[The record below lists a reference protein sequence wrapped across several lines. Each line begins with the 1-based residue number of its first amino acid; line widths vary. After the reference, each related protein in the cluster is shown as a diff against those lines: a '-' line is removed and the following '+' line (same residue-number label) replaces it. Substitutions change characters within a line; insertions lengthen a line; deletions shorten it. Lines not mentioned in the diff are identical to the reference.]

1 MQRCYLSH
9 MDNPWHNLRKQ
20 EMCTSVFHFLISDSK
35 EEDNIKY
42 DNPFQ
47 SNNHEYIVFS
57 NASWLVDATT
67 RSSDFVM
74 LSSHVTMTCLQR
86 ESSRSLTSHL
96 G

>member
-1 MQRCYLSH
+1 MQICYLSH
-9 MDNPWHNLRKQ
+9 MQNPSHNLRKQ

-47 SNNHEYIVFS
+47 SNNHEYTIFA
-57 NASWLVDATT
+57 NASWLVAASA

-74 LSSHVTMTCLQR
+74 LSSHVTMTRLQR
-86 ESSRSLTSHL
+86 QSSIPLTSHL